1 MARQLLLL
9 FADQDTV
16 SAQRSPSLN
25 AHTLFFLRLQAV
37 EMFLDE
43 KVGYMDI
50 VKLVEQC
57 CDAHRRELVMAPS
70 LDEIVHYDAW
80 ARQWVAQRAGKEQ
93 PLAVA

>member
-1 MARQLLLL
+1 MAGQLLLL

-25 AHTLFFLRLQAV
+25 AYTLFFLRLQAV

-70 LDEIVHYDAW
+70 LDEIVHYDAL

>member
-1 MARQLLLL
+1 
-9 FADQDTV
+9 
-16 SAQRSPSLN
+16 
-25 AHTLFFLRLQAV
+25 
-37 EMFLDE
+37 MFLDE
-43 KVGYMDI
+43 GIGYMDI

-80 ARQWVAQRAGKEQ
+80 ARQWVAQKAGKEQ